1 MPFAL
6 HPVESSNDSQNS
18 ASSQITIVAF
28 VTTWCPDCSRT
39 LRTLT
44 RNSIP
49 YEAIDIEAGPGAEET
64 MKSLNGGSGKVPTLI
79 IESQEGRTVLIEP
92 SDRALLKVVKG

>member
-1 MPFAL
+1 MSVAL
-6 HPVESSNDSQNS
+6 HPEESKTDCQNNDSF
-18 ASSQITIVAF
+18 QITIVAF
-28 VTTWCPDCSRT
+28 VTSWCPDCSRT

-49 YEAIDIEAGPGAEET
+49 YDAIDIETVPGAEET

-79 IESQEGRTVLIEP
+79 IDTQEGRTVLIEP
-92 SDRALLKVVKG
+92 SDRALLKAVNS